1 MSQLSEGYIKKIKEI
16 MNHVSS
22 IEDLAKELGVAHST
36 ADRYRRYVKEYERNG
51 ATTLKIPKILLFDI
65 ETVMMKG
72 YFWNGKYKQTIS
84 DEQIIDDWNTVAWAA
99 KWLFSSDIMCDVQT
113 PEEAINRDDLRLLE
127 GIWNLMDE
135 ADILIAHNG
144 DRFDVRKLNSRFI
157 EHGFL
162 PPSPYRTIDT
172 LKVAK
177 RHFAFSSYALP
188 FICSKLGVEGKFDT
202 RYSLWKECL
211 DGDEAALEYM
221 SKYNVQD
228 VKILEEVYLKFRPW
242 IKSHPNLALYMEV
255 DEEVC
260 SNCGSVDLIDKGKYY
275 TTNVNLYKSL
285 NCENCG
291 NWVRRRQS
299 ETVGERN
306 KYILMP
312 TAR

>member
-1 MSQLSEGYIKKIKEI
+1 MIGQEKIEKILEI
-16 MNHVSS
+16 MKKTNES
-22 IEDLAKELGVAHST
+22 IADLAKALNVKDNT
-36 ADRYRRYVKEYERNG
+36 ARRYVRLAKEYKRNG
-51 ATTLKIPKILLFDI
+51 TIVLKIPKVLLVDI

-84 DEQIIDDWNTVAWAA
+84 DEQIIEDWNIVAWAA
-99 KWLFSSDIMCDVQT
+99 KWLFSPDIIADVQT
-113 PEEAINRDDLRLLE
+113 SEEAVNRDDNRLLK
-127 GIWNLMDE
+127 GIWDLMDE

-144 DRFDVRKLNSRFI
+144 DRFDIRKLNSRFI
-157 EHGFL
+157 EYGYL
-162 PPSPYRTIDT
+162 PPSPYRSIDT
-172 LKVAK
+172 LKIAK
-177 RHFAFSSYALP
+177 RYFAFSSYALP
-188 FICSKLGVEGKFDT
+188 YICSKLGIEGKFDT

-211 DGDEAALEYM
+211 KGDLKALEYM

-285 NCENCG
+285 CCENCG

-299 ETVGERN
+299 EISRERN
-306 KYILMP
+306 KYILAP